1 MLRQNVLAV
10 TRYFDMKVKS
20 FIKNIVMGGD
30 NPMAVILYTYR
41 IEFQK
46 RGHPHAHGCLWID
59 IDKMDEKFPG
69 LKSAFNSLRHDKGLK
84 QLERDTAD
92 SRFKEVQALVNWIDE
107 FVTCS
112 LNTKR
117 VGQRAVEIAEDTQSH
132 GHTPRCHKKSETCG
146 YEFQLLI
153 SHQKV
158 S

>member
-1 MLRQNVLAV
+1 
-10 TRYFDMKVKS
+10 
-20 FIKNIVMGGD
+20 
-30 NPMAVILYTYR
+30 
-41 IEFQK
+41 
-46 RGHPHAHGCLWID
+46 
-59 IDKMDEKFPG
+59 MDEKFPG

-146 YEFQLLI
+146 
-153 SHQKV
+153 
-158 S
+158 

>member
-1 MLRQNVLAV
+1 
-10 TRYFDMKVKS
+10 
-20 FIKNIVMGGD
+20 
-30 NPMAVILYTYR
+30 MAVILYTYR

-59 IDKMDEKFPG
+59 IDKMDEEFPG

-84 QLERDTAD
+84 QVLGDTND
-92 SRFKEVQALVNWIDE
+92 SRLKEVQALVNWIDK

-117 VGQRAVEIAEDTQSH
+117 VGERAVEIAEDTQSH

-146 YEFQLLI
+146 
-153 SHQKV
+153 
-158 S
+158 